1 MKLSYLAAKVP
12 ITKFK
17 GDCTANAFGDYSLA
31 QISSNLDHLW
41 LDHATKEHSSNPEGV
56 SWAAFYA
63 SNADKIPLSDIS
75 SLFPVWRD
83 NSKSSAML
91 KHSLDTVKD
100 AVEYLTGQTPAI
112 AFDQP
117 LFALAK
123 KVQWHHPH
131 TYRKLVTMMGPLE
144 MAFMSTLG
152 DILKDSCWKT
162 ITSNAQIAQPG
173 VAESLVSGH
182 GVVRTKYIQQLT
194 APTLHQLQHQ
204 AHMDR
209 NRHDL
214 Q

>member
-63 SNADKIPLSDIS
+63 SNADKIPLADIS

-91 KHSLDTVKD
+91 KDSLNTVKD
-100 AVEYLTGQTPAI
+100 AVEYLNPGQTVICFGKESAV
-112 AFDQP
+112 ASTSQDD
-117 LFALAK
+117 
-123 KVQWHHPH
+123 WTTPH
-131 TYRKLVTMMGPLE
+131 
-144 MAFMSTLG
+144 
-152 DILKDSCWKT
+152 
-162 ITSNAQIAQPG
+162 
-173 VAESLVSGH
+173 
-182 GVVRTKYIQQLT
+182 
-194 APTLHQLQHQ
+194 
-204 AHMDR
+204 
-209 NRHDL
+209 
-214 Q
+214 